1 MLVLSM
7 NRFQPGRRWPTLKRG
22 LLIAVLCLGAL
33 GQGAWADSKRP
44 LDAQGWLQRIHT
56 AAETVNYH
64 GTMVVSAD
72 GGLSSSRVWHYRV
85 GEQRFEKREAL
96 DGQQRQVL
104 RHNDEVHTRWPQ
116 AGLALVESQRSLP
129 AANMSPSAVEPRALQ
144 QYVLRHQ
151 GQGRVAGRTAEVFLL
166 QPRDGLRYAQRLWAD
181 SRTGLML
188 RADIIGPEQKTLES
202 ASFTEV
208 HIDVPPEP
216 ERVLRDMQH
225 SEAYTVM
232 QSPRRHA
239 DFEAE
244 GWRLS
249 RPVAGFVLA
258 GCMKRPMRDEGVEAL
273 ASRAAPQ
280 GSVAYGM
287 ARQGTGTADRRT
299 GVAPT
304 STGPPDE
311 VLQAVFFDGLTHVSL
326 FIEPYRIDRHSR
338 VQRARMGATS
348 TVMQR
353 VGAYWVTAIGDV
365 PEEALQQF
373 IQGLEL
379 RR

>member
-1 MLVLSM
+1 MFSWTLPWM
-7 NRFQPGRRWPTLKRG
+7 PTLRLG
-22 LLIAVLCLGAL
+22 LLAGVVSLVGLAPP
-33 GQGAWADSKRP
+33 AAADGKQP
-44 LDAQGWLQRIHT
+44 LDAQAWLQRIHS
-56 AAETVNYH
+56 AAANVNYH

-72 GGLSSSRVWHYRV
+72 GGLSSSRVWHFRV
-85 GEQRFEKREAL
+85 GEQRYEKREAL

-129 AANMSPSAVEPRALQ
+129 AGPVSPAAVEPRALQ

-166 QPRDGLRYAQRLWAD
+166 EPRDGLRYAQRLWAD

-188 RADIIGPEQKTLES
+188 RADIIGPQRNTLES
-202 ASFTEV
+202 ASFTEI
-208 HIDVPPEP
+208 HIDVRPEP
-216 ERVLRDMQH
+216 ELVLRDMQR
-225 SEAYTVM
+225 SEGYTVM
-232 QSPRRHA
+232 QSPRRSA

-244 GWRLS
+244 GWRLA

-258 GCMKRPMRDEGVEAL
+258 GCMKRPMRDERADAL
-273 ASRAAPQ
+273 ASRAGPQ
-280 GSVAYGM
+280 GSVAFGM
-287 ARQGTGTADRRT
+287 ARPGARGA
-299 GVAPT
+299 A
-304 STGPPDE
+304 GPAAESPPPAPDE

-338 VQRARMGATS
+338 VERARMGATS

-353 VGAYWVTAIGDV
+353 VGGHWVTAIGDV
-365 PEEALQQF
+365 PEATLRLF
-373 IQGLEL
+373 AQGLEL